1 MAIRGIHMAKKKEVK
16 VELPQNTDEY
26 QLALQERRERQ
37 LGLDSGITEVVTPE
51 EIGSKKVKGT
61 KKDEA

>member
-1 MAIRGIHMAKKKEVK
+1 MTKKKEVE
-16 VELPQNTDEY
+16 VELPRITGEY
-26 QLALQERRERQ
+26 LLALHERRERQ

>member
-1 MAIRGIHMAKKKEVK
+1 MANKKEIEI
-16 VELPQNTDEY
+16 ELPQITDEY

-37 LGLDSGITEVVTPE
+37 LGLDSSIAEVVTPE

-61 KKDEA
+61 KNDEA

>member
-1 MAIRGIHMAKKKEVK
+1 MAKKKEIEVG
-16 VELPQNTDEY
+16 LPQITDEY
-26 QLALQERRERQ
+26 LLALHERRERQ

-61 KKDEA
+61 NKDEA

>member
-1 MAIRGIHMAKKKEVK
+1 MAKKKEEK
-16 VELPQNTDEY
+16 VELPQITDEY

-37 LGLDSGITEVVTPE
+37 LGLDSALTEVVTPE
-51 EIGSKKVKGT
+51 EIGSKKVKET

>member
-1 MAIRGIHMAKKKEVK
+1 MTKKKEVE
-16 VELPQNTDEY
+16 VELPRITDEY
-26 QLALQERRERQ
+26 LLALHERRERQ

>member
-1 MAIRGIHMAKKKEVK
+1 MAKKKEVE
-16 VELPQNTDEY
+16 VELPQITDEY

-37 LGLDSGITEVVTPE
+37 LGIDSGINEVVTPE

>member
-1 MAIRGIHMAKKKEVK
+1 MAKKKEEK
-16 VELPQNTDEY
+16 EELPQITDEY

-37 LGLDSGITEVVTPE
+37 LGLDSGISEVVTPE

>member
-1 MAIRGIHMAKKKEVK
+1 MTKKKEVE
-16 VELPQNTDEY
+16 VELPRVTDEY
-26 QLALQERRERQ
+26 LLALHERRERQ

>member
-1 MAIRGIHMAKKKEVK
+1 MAKKKEEVK
-16 VELPQNTDEY
+16 VELPQITDEY

-37 LGLDSGITEVVTPE
+37 LGLDSVITEVVTPE

>member
-1 MAIRGIHMAKKKEVK
+1 MAKKEEEN
-16 VELPQNTDEY
+16 VELPQITDGY

-61 KKDEA
+61 EKDDEA

>member
-1 MAIRGIHMAKKKEVK
+1 MAKKKEVG
-16 VELPQNTDEY
+16 VELPQITDEY

-37 LGLDSGITEVVTPE
+37 LGLDSALTEVVTPE

>member
-1 MAIRGIHMAKKKEVK
+1 MGVHMAKKKEEVK
-16 VELPQNTDEY
+16 VELPQITDEY

-37 LGLDSGITEVVTPE
+37 LGLDSTLTEVVTPE

>member
-1 MAIRGIHMAKKKEVK
+1 MAKKKEEVK
-16 VELPQNTDEY
+16 VELPQITDEY

>member
-1 MAIRGIHMAKKKEVK
+1 MAKKKEVEA
-16 VELPQNTDEY
+16 ELPQITDEY
-26 QLALQERRERQ
+26 KLALQERRERQ
-37 LGLDSGITEVVTPE
+37 LGLDSGISEVVTPE

>member
-1 MAIRGIHMAKKKEVK
+1 MAKKKETE
-16 VELPQNTDEY
+16 VELPRITDEY
-26 QLALQERRERQ
+26 LLALHERRERQ

>member
-1 MAIRGIHMAKKKEVK
+1 MAKKKEVK
-16 VELPQNTDEY
+16 VELPQITDEY

-37 LGLDSGITEVVTPE
+37 LGLDSGITGVVTPE

>member
-1 MAIRGIHMAKKKEVK
+1 MAKKKEVE
-16 VELPQNTDEY
+16 VELPKITDEY

-51 EIGSKKVKGT
+51 EIGSKKLN
-61 KKDEA
+61 